1 MSIVEFPCRA
11 VLAPGAWREDELREL
26 MALLG
31 PDVPNAEISGWEVG
45 ATEQGEPQFYVL
57 GPAPDRNCVLCVSRL
72 GQGYVFEDGAG
83 RLLGEAQ
90 SLHVFAEAAARAAV
104 RSGRSF
110 LARATLLLC
119 MIRLTIE
126 EKLEPVL
133 EETQELLA
141 RVAPQLVAL
150 V

>member
-1 MSIVEFPCRA
+1 MSIVEFPRRA
-11 VLAPGAWREDELREL
+11 ISAPGAWREDELREL

-31 PDVPNAEISGWEVG
+31 PDVPNAEISGWELG

-57 GPAPDRNCVLCVSRL
+57 GPAPERDCVLCVSRL

-90 SLHVFAEAAARAAV
+90 SLDAFAEAAV

-119 MIRLTIE
+119 TIRLTIE

-141 RVAPQLVAL
+141 RVAPQLVSLA
-150 V
+150 